1 MDIRSDRQ
9 KGLSYVELGKKYHID
24 QRTAK
29 RYAESLQRPEYTLT
43 GPKPTKLD
51 KYKQLIDEWLE
62 EAPYSAVRILEKLQE
77 QGFEGKY
84 SIVKEYVR
92 GKKMDLD
99 EKATVRFETMPGK
112 QGQMDW
118 GFFEE
123 HLVYEDG
130 KWKKLYCFLM
140 ILGYSRMRYIEF
152 VTDMSTNTLIRCHQ
166 NAFRYFGGY
175 PEEILYDN
183 MKQVVIKRLLKQE
196 DSTLNRQFEDF
207 AGFYGFKPI
216 LCRPYRGQTKG
227 KVERTVQFVRDNFMV
242 GIKYNSLA
250 DLNGQALVWCNK
262 VNGKIH
268 ATTNEIPFERLQKE
282 GLSPLTREYIIDK
295 INLRRVQKDCLISYA
310 GNQYSVPAEYI
321 GKDVAVVALDSMLAA
336 YYEGK
341 QIALHRISYQRKD
354 MVVNPQHY
362 RRLTLK
368 QTMDAE
374 NVLLE
379 QGKVIDFPLKPSDLS
394 RYDEVLYEWIYHGQ
408 AAGKPGKPQD
418 EEHPGN
424 PGQLSGTGGGGESQH
439 CGCFGP
445 YLLGRSQI
453 QAETGL

>member
-1 MDIRSDRQ
+1 MRGESWMDIRSDRQ
-9 KGLSYVELGKKYHID
+9 KGMSYVEPGKKYHMD
-24 QRTAK
+24 PRTAK
-29 RYAESLQRPEYTLT
+29 RYAQPPQKPEYTLT
-43 GPKPTKLD
+43 QPKPTKLD
-51 KYKQLIDEWLE
+51 AYKQQVDQWLE

-77 QGFEGKY
+77 QGFDGKY

-118 GFFEE
+118 GFFED

-152 VTDMSTNTLIRCHQ
+152 VTDMSTNTLIRCRQ

-183 MKQVVIKRLLKQE
+183 MKQVVSKRLLKQE

-242 GIKYNSLA
+242 GIKYENLP
-250 DLNGQALVWCNK
+250 DLNGQAQAWCNK
-262 VNGKIH
+262 VNGKVH
-268 ATTNEIPFERLQKE
+268 ATTNEIPFERLKSE
-282 GLSPLTREYIIDK
+282 RLNP
-295 INLRRVQKDCLISYA
+295 LRR
-310 GNQYSVPAEYI
+310 EYI
-321 GKDVAVVALDSMLAA
+321 GKDVAVVALESMLAA

-341 QIALHRISYQRKD
+341 QIALHRISYQKKD

-374 NVLLE
+374 NILLE
-379 QGKVIDFPLKPSDLS
+379 QDKVIDFPLKSSDLS
-394 RYDEVLYEWIYHGQ
+394 RYDEVLYE
-408 AAGKPGKPQD
+408 
-418 EEHPGN
+418 
-424 PGQLSGTGGGGESQH
+424 
-439 CGCFGP
+439 
-445 YLLGRSQI
+445 
-453 QAETGL
+453 

>member
-1 MDIRSDRQ
+1 MRGESWMDIRSDRQ
-9 KGLSYVELGKKYHID
+9 KGMSYVEPGKKYHMD
-24 QRTAK
+24 PRTAK
-29 RYAESLQRPEYTLT
+29 RYVQPPQKPEYTLT
-43 GPKPTKLD
+43 QPKPTKLD
-51 KYKQLIDEWLE
+51 AYKQQIDQWLE

-77 QGFEGKY
+77 QGFDGKY

-118 GFFEE
+118 GFFED

-242 GIKYNSLA
+242 GIKYDNLP
-250 DLNGQALVWCNK
+250 DLNGQAQAWCNK
-262 VNGKIH
+262 VNGKVH
-268 ATTNEIPFERLQKE
+268 ATTNEIPFERLKSE
-282 GLSPLTREYIIDK
+282 RLNP
-295 INLRRVQKDCLISYA
+295 LRR
-310 GNQYSVPAEYI
+310 EYI
-321 GKDVAVVALDSMLAA
+321 GKDVAVVALESMLAA

-341 QIALHRISYQRKD
+341 QIALHRISYQKKD

-374 NVLLE
+374 NILLE
-379 QGKVIDFPLKPSDLS
+379 QDKVIDFPLKSSDLS
-394 RYDEVLYEWIYHGQ
+394 RYDEVLYE
-408 AAGKPGKPQD
+408 
-418 EEHPGN
+418 
-424 PGQLSGTGGGGESQH
+424 
-439 CGCFGP
+439 
-445 YLLGRSQI
+445 
-453 QAETGL
+453 